1 MEIITSSR
9 ELTKQE
15 KYFLTKAQNIQK
27 MSAVKNQR
35 VEMDLW
41 CIYQDLNQDGEEQR
55 IFSMRTPEGEVY
67 ATNSPSFLR
76 TFEDILD
83 CFDVEDIKALQIL
96 PGTSK
101 AGREFLTCVYAD

>member
-1 MEIITSSR
+1 MEIIQSAR

-27 MSAVKNQR
+27 MSAVKGQR
-35 VEMDLW
+35 VDMDLW
-41 CIYQDLNQDGEEQR
+41 VMYSDVNQEGEEQEV
-55 IFSMRTPEGEVY
+55 FALRTPEGEVY
-67 ATNSPSFLR
+67 ATNSPSFIR
-76 TFEDILD
+76 TFRDILD
-83 CFDVEDIKALQIL
+83 CFEVEDIKALQIL